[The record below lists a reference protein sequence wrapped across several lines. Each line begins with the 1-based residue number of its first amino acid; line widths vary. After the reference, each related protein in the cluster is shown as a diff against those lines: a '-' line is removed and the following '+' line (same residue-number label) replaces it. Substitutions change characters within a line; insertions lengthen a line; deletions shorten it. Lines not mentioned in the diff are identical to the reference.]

1 MSTGSF
7 RCEKVGHWHSEGEII
22 KDILV
27 CGDIAGI
34 SAKVKQLQATKKDT
48 FYVTF
53 LESSW
58 WVMPYMNCCLNRV
71 HHSYSTECDVC
82 VVIVFFF

>member
-48 FYVTF
+48 FYATY
-53 LESSW
+53 LESS
-58 WVMPYMNCCLNRV
+58 
-71 HHSYSTECDVC
+71 
-82 VVIVFFF
+82 